1 MVAKILALG
10 VNHAGMSACLSKYS
24 CQAKIKSSIDT
35 EQAVNRERRQ
45 SHRGRVVHMGTAMAK
60 FIACNEKEN
69 LPHSCLGTLLT
80 QLMPVSCKLS
90 RCQWPVGK
98 KREIMGVTQ

>member
-1 MVAKILALG
+1 
-10 VNHAGMSACLSKYS
+10 
-24 CQAKIKSSIDT
+24 
-35 EQAVNRERRQ
+35 
-45 SHRGRVVHMGTAMAK
+45 MGTAMAK